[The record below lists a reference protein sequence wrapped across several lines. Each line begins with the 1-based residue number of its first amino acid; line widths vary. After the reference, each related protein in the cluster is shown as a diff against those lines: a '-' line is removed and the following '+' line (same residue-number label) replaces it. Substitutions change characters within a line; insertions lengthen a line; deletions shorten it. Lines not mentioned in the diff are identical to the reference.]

1 MAPNKIL
8 LLSPSASPNAQSQKV
23 STKAAL
29 WWACSRRDAERLSGL
44 PKVTQL
50 ASAIQSIKTTRSPWL
65 TAGKTLSTS
74 AWLHSCLSSQ
84 LHSQLRQERQ
94 SGHWWG
100 WESTSLLGVLKA
112 KIYYLGK
119 VSCAKRLNCFGRHLL
134 VGLRGLVGG
143 SLKSS
148 RRFLTYLLFPA
159 PYLPLSPI
167 ILPLHMAVVKKQS
180 VTWTSCVLMKK
191 RWERTSLKSTTAN

>member
-100 WESTSLLGVLKA
+100 WESTSFIREQGWGGPAQQNQSSIFSPDGKLLKLGLWFAYHEYHTGEKQNPIDVMA
-112 KIYYLGK
+112 RTTRQKINK
-119 VSCAKRLNCFGRHLL
+119 D
-134 VGLRGLVGG
+134 
-143 SLKSS
+143 
-148 RRFLTYLLFPA
+148 
-159 PYLPLSPI
+159 I
-167 ILPLHMAVVKKQS
+167 
-180 VTWTSCVLMKK
+180 
-191 RWERTSLKSTTAN
+191 EDLKSTINH